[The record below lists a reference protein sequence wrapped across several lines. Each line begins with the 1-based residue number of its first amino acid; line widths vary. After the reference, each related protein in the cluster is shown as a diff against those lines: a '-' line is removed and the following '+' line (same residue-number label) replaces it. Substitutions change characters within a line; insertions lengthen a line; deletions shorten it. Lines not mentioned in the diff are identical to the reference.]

1 MSTKNDKY
9 SKVLFSL
16 HWLYSVLL
24 GLLWFYSVNFGH
36 IWSTL
41 ALFCLLHS
49 YSVHIDPIWSILFTL
64 VNFNWV
70 IQSTLVLFGPF
81 YQFWFYLVHIGP
93 FCPLQSYSIQFGHIR
108 SYMFLFGSLCP
119 LCPNLS
125 IRSYSVLF
133 NPHRSYSVHNGS
145 LSYSVLC
152 CPIWSTLFPFGS
164 ILCIRSTMFHLIQFD
179 PFVSTLVPSNHFN
192 PIWSILVNFCVLTYG
207 EKACLD

>member
-1 MSTKNDKY
+1 MSTKNDNY

-41 ALFCLLHS
+41 ALFCLLHF
-49 YSVHIDPIWSILFTL
+49 YLVHIDPIWSILFTL

-81 YQFWFYLVHIGP
+81 FQFWFYLVHIGP

-145 LSYSVLC
+145 LSYSVCVHFGPFESLQSNSVHFSQFLC
-152 CPIWSTLFPFGS
+152 AYIWRKGMFGLRTPILNTNLFFNK
-164 ILCIRSTMFHLIQFD
+164 RSQIC
-179 PFVSTLVPSNHFN
+179 N
-192 PIWSILVNFCVLTYG
+192 I
-207 EKACLD
+207 